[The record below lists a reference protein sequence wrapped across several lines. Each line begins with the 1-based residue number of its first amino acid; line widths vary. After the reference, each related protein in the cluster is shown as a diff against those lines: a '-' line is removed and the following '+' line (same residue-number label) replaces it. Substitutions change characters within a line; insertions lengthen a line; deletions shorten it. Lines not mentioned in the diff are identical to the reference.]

1 MISLILPEVSTAM
14 MQLFLDHVSAS
25 YADSFIVMQL
35 DQAAW
40 HQTKELRVEDE
51 YAPDQSAC
59 LQSRT
64 GVPRRSCGRSCAR
77 SSSRVLACASL
88 DEVVDRLCQGLNQLE
103 AQPDRLRQMT
113 FFPHFR
119 AAS

>member
-1 MISLILPEVSTAM
+1 M

-25 YADSFIVMQL
+25 YADSFLLMQL
-35 DQAAW
+35 DQAVW
-40 HQTKELRVEDE
+40 HQTKELRVPENIRLITQPAYSPE
-51 YAPDQSAC
+51 LNPTEKLWEELLEKQFPNVAC
-59 LQSRT
+59 T
-64 GVPRRSCGRSCAR
+64 
-77 SSSRVLACASL
+77 SL
-88 DEVVDRLCQGLNQLE
+88 DEVMDRLCQGLNQLE